1 MVSSFLQP
9 TYLLFPDIFDHI
21 YDIDSIEVTFGEFDP
36 MTGNY
41 ISWLDGGRNAGII
54 IEPNS
59 LSPAPSKDI
68 RNEPTT
74 VVPKCKKSNSSAE

>member
-1 MVSSFLQP
+1 MEAFVKFELE
-9 TYLLFPDIFDHI
+9 DIFDHI

-54 IEPNS
+54 IEPNVNTR
-59 LSPAPSKDI
+59 DQ
-68 RNEPTT
+68 
-74 VVPKCKKSNSSAE
+74 